1 MTTTDPLFDLS
12 VVEHPHDYFAE
23 LREID
28 PVHLLKGTD
37 TYLVTRLD
45 LIHEVVADPE
55 TYSSKTNAFL
65 HVTPDGTPGL
75 RDALG
80 DEPIADGFDV
90 AVVATADPPKHTQQR
105 RILTPLFGK
114 HALARREDEFRELV
128 DGALDPHVETGRVE
142 WMNTIAEP
150 LPSVMVA
157 RILGLD
163 DSVSPFLKETGFASV
178 EQIGGFVSED
188 RRGELRDLMTRL
200 GPVADAYTRALSGDG
215 PGPESVLGAVAD
227 AVSTGDMDDLEA
239 IGTLMLIV
247 SAGTES
253 TTSLL
258 GTGVRLLA
266 QHEDLQQQLRRDP
279 ALIET
284 FVEEALRIDPPFRGH
299 YRRATR
305 DAILNGVA
313 IPADA
318 RLVLVWPAANRDPDG
333 FEAPNEI
340 RLDRGAPRQ
349 HLGFGWGIHLCL
361 GAPLA
366 RLEARVAFERLLVR
380 TTQFSIDPAAPALRH
395 HPSLMIRRLT
405 ALPLV
410 LEGTS

>member
-12 VVEHPHDYFAE
+12 MVESPHDYYAA
-23 LREID
+23 LRETD
-28 PVHLLKGTD
+28 PVHLLEGTN

-55 TYSSKTNAFL
+55 TYSSKTNTFL
-65 HVTPDGTPGL
+65 HVAADGTPGL

-80 DEPIADGFDV
+80 DEPIAEGLDV

-105 RILTPLFGK
+105 RVLTPLFGK
-114 HALARREDEFRELV
+114 SALARREDEFRELV
-128 DGALDPHVETGRVE
+128 DRALDPYLETGRVE
-142 WMNTIAEP
+142 WMNAIAEP

-163 DSVSPFLKETGFASV
+163 DSVAPFLKETGFASV
-178 EQIGGFVSED
+178 EQIGGFVPDD
-188 RRGELRDLMTRL
+188 RRGELRDLMTQL
-200 GPVADAYTRALSGDG
+200 GPVADAYTRALRGDG
-215 PGPESVLGAVAD
+215 PGPETVLGAVAD
-227 AVSTGDMDDLEA
+227 AVSAGDMDDLEA

-258 GTGVRLLA
+258 GTGARLLA
-266 QHEDLQQQLRRDP
+266 QHEDLQQQLRKDP
-279 ALIET
+279 LLIET

-299 YRRATR
+299 YRRVTR
-305 DAILNGVA
+305 DTTLNSVA

-318 RLVLVWPAANRDPDG
+318 RLVLVWPAANRDPNG
-333 FEAPNEI
+333 FDAPNEI
-340 RLDRGAPRQ
+340 RLDRGAPR
-349 HLGFGWGIHLCL
+349 HHVGFGWGIHLCV

-366 RLEARVAFERLLVR
+366 RLEARVTFERLLAR
-380 TTQFSIDPAAPALRH
+380 TTGFSIDQTAPSLRH
-395 HPSLMIRRLT
+395 HLSLMIRRLT

-410 LEGTS
+410 LEGSS